1 MRLLRFTRARTRLAL
16 TGALLCALFLV
27 LLAWTARSI
36 VRSTT
41 FEDIDEEL
49 YTLAVALGSSFELE
63 GVEESVR
70 DALKLGL
77 DANLFEFKLANHSV
91 VLFLDD
97 RPVAMSGNLLKTTE
111 PVSFAP
117 YRDKPEAPYTAVEP
131 YSGQNRT
138 CRFLVTHLSGRAH
151 GATLVLFRSI
161 EQGQRALKR
170 LDRALFAFVLF
181 GFAGTA
187 GILALVLRR
196 ALRPVEEVTHVA
208 ERLEATDLSRRVPV
222 AAGGEEFRR
231 LAAVINSL
239 LERLER
245 AFTAQRRLV
254 ADAAHEMKTP
264 AAVLLGEAQ
273 EALRPD
279 ATAEERRSSLQT
291 IERASRGLAHQVEAI
306 LLLARGDTAGASRR
320 EPIDLGDV
328 AEEAIA
334 SSAPLGTARA
344 VRCVLTR
351 EAAAPVAADS
361 TALLSAVA
369 NLVSNAVIYTDPRST
384 VEVVAGQRGAE
395 AFLEVSDRGPG
406 VPSGERTRIFE
417 RFVRLPA
424 ARKSNP
430 EGSGLGL
437 AIVEQVARSHGG
449 RVEVTDR
456 SGGGAVFRLTL
467 PGVPE
472 KATES

>member
-1 MRLLRFTRARTRLAL
+1 MRLFRLERARTRLAL

-27 LLAWTARSI
+27 LLAWTARSV

-91 VLFLDD
+91 ILFLDEK
-97 RPVAMSGNLLKTTE
+97 PVAMSGNLLKTTQ
-111 PVSFAP
+111 PVGFVP

-131 YSGQNRT
+131 YSGQSRT

-161 EQGQRALKR
+161 EQSLRALKR
-170 LDRALFAFVLF
+170 LDRALFGFVAL

-279 ATAEERRSSLQT
+279 ASPEQRRASLQM
-291 IERASRGLAHQVEAI
+291 IERASRGLAQQVEAI
-306 LLLARGDTAGASRR
+306 LMLARGDTDSASRR
-320 EPIDLGDV
+320 EPVDLGDV

-334 SSAPLGTARA
+334 SSAPLGSARG

-351 EAAAPVAADS
+351 ETAASVEADS
-361 TALLSAVA
+361 AALLSAVA
-369 NLVSNAVIYTDPRST
+369 NLVSNAVIYTDARST
-384 VEVVAGQRGAE
+384 VEVVAGQQGSE

-406 VPSGERTRIFE
+406 VPHGERGRIFE
-417 RFVRLPA
+417 RFVRLEA
-424 ARKSNP
+424 ARKRNP

-449 RVEVTDR
+449 RVEVADR

-467 PGVPE
+467 PSAPE
-472 KATES
+472 KAA

>member
-1 MRLLRFTRARTRLAL
+1 MNLFRFERARTRLAL

-91 VLFLDD
+91 ILFLDEK
-97 RPVAMSGNLLKTTE
+97 PVALSGNLLKTTL
-111 PVSFAP
+111 PGGFAP
-117 YRDKPEAPYTAVEP
+117 YRDKAEAPYTAVEP

-138 CRFLVTHLSGRAH
+138 CRFLVTHLTGRAH

-161 EQGQRALKR
+161 EQSQRALKR
-170 LDRALFAFVLF
+170 LDRALLGFVVL

-196 ALRPVEEVTHVA
+196 ALRPVEEVTRVA
-208 ERLEATDLSRRVPV
+208 EQLEATDLSRRVPV

-273 EALRPD
+273 EALRPE
-279 ATAEERRSSLQT
+279 ATPEERRASLQT

-306 LLLARGDTAGASRR
+306 LMLARADTAAASRR
-320 EPIDLGDV
+320 EVMDLGDV

-334 SSAPLGTARA
+334 SAAPLGTPRGI
-344 VRCVLTR
+344 RCVLTR
-351 EAAAPVAADS
+351 EAVAPVAADAA
-361 TALLSAVA
+361 ALLSAVS

-384 VEVVAGQRGAE
+384 VEVVAGQQGAE

-406 VPSGERTRIFE
+406 VPERDRGRIFE
-417 RFVRLPA
+417 RFVRLEA
-424 ARKSNP
+424 ARALNP

-449 RVEVTDR
+449 KVEVSDR
-456 SGGGAVFRLTL
+456 KGGGAVFRLTL
-467 PGVPE
+467 PGAPE
-472 KATES
+472 RAT